1 MFECVCLLLPG
12 RFDWMW
18 HSFSSHIFLDQLCVF
33 SIGKTMVLW
42 LLEKPVV
49 MYWCE
54 SWTIKKSEC
63 WRIDAFELWCWRRPL
78 RVHWMARRSN
88 QSILKEINHVYSLE
102 GLMLKRQYFGHLIW
116 IADIRKD
123 PDAGKDWR
131 QEERGRQKTRWLGGI
146 TDSTDM
152 GLGSW
157 WWIGRPDVL
166 RFMGL

>member
-54 SWTIKKSEC
+54 NWTIKKSEC
-63 WRIDAFELWCWRRPL
+63 WRIDAFELWCSRRLL
-78 RVHWMARRSN
+78 RVPWTSRKSN
-88 QSILKEINHVYSLE
+88 QSTLKDMNPECY
-102 GLMLKRQYFGHLIW
+102 W
-116 IADIRKD
+116 
-123 PDAGKDWR
+123 KDWCWSWSSNTLATWC
-131 QEERGRQKTRWLGGI
+131 EELIHWKRPWSWVRLKARGEVGNRGWVVGWHLQLNGHE
-146 TDSTDM
+146 
-152 GLGSW
+152 
-157 WWIGRPDVL
+157 
-166 RFMGL
+166 FE